1 MSSEEEDCLT
11 LDTLSAEDIRTIAQ
25 NPKYKQL
32 FNELFEGH
40 RSADNE
46 ANEGRED
53 DDSSADEG
61 DVVDRTTFEQQTE
74 LLVADP
80 TQSEAEDTVPDR
92 TATARSDGSVLDR
105 TPIAQLGKRTHSPD
119 REDLP
124 PHKKGRK
131 DSETATTSRA
141 PVFDPVLAG
150 SEEDDYH
157 FRPHKVVH
165 DYLERH
171 FRRTLSKKERKA
183 MIKADPKPDCEA
195 AVTPEVDEFLQTF
208 WKGKVNNSQ
217 DGDLKQI
224 QTALLNTTGPLC
236 GLWSQLL
243 EQGLGKESDL
253 IQAPVVLDMI
263 QRTLVLLG
271 NANSLI
277 SERRRAHILHAVD
290 PKLSK
295 YAKGEF
301 PKAGKSLFGQSFV
314 KEVVSQVEADTAIC
328 KASALANKAQREV
341 QKGKGPSPP
350 KPTFFRGGRS
360 SGYGAGSGKNV
371 FNPYTNR
378 SSFRGRGRFRPNS
391 RNRSLFT
398 RLGPSQNS
406 SESSPRSQN

>member
-32 FNELFEGH
+32 LNVLVESH
-40 RSADNE
+40 CSADSE
-46 ANEGRED
+46 ANEGKED
-53 DDSSADEG
+53 DNSSTDEG
-61 DVVDRTTFEQQTE
+61 SVADPTAFGQQAG
-74 LLVADP
+74 LVADP
-80 TQSEAEDTVPDR
+80 TQSQAEDTVPDR
-92 TATARSDGSVLDR
+92 TATARSEGSVLDR
-105 TPIAQLGKRTHSPD
+105 TPIIQMGKRTHSPD

-124 PHKKGRK
+124 PPKRDRK
-131 DSETATTSRA
+131 DSETSTSRA

-150 SEEDDYH
+150 SEEDEYH
-157 FRPHKVVH
+157 FKLHPVVQ
-165 DYLERH
+165 DYLQRH

-195 AVTPEVDEFLQTF
+195 AFTPEVDEFLQTF
-208 WKGKVNNSQ
+208 WKGKINNSQ

-224 QTALLNTTGPLC
+224 QTALLNATGPLC

-243 EQGLGKESDL
+243 DQGLGKESDL
-253 IQAPVVLDMI
+253 VQAPVVLDMI

-271 NANSLI
+271 SANNLL
-277 SERRRAHILHAVD
+277 SERRRANILQTVD
-290 PKLSK
+290 PKLAK

-301 PKAGKSLFGQSFV
+301 PKAGKYLFGQSFV

-341 QKGKGPSPP
+341 QKGKAPSPP
-350 KPTFFRGGRS
+350 KTFFRGGRS

-371 FNPYTNR
+371 FNPYDNR
-378 SSFRGRGRFRPNS
+378 SSFRGKGKFCQNS
-391 RNRSLFT
+391 RNRSVFA
-398 RLGPSQNS
+398 RLGPSRNN
-406 SESSPRSQN
+406 SESPPKSQN